1 MKNIDEGKIKEI
13 LSRNV
18 EDVVT
23 REELTKKLL
32 SGKKMRIKHGVDVT
46 NPMLHLGHAVNYWKM
61 REFQELGHKV
71 IFLIGDFTTS
81 IGDPTGK
88 SKTRPEIS
96 PKDIIVNSK
105 KFLEQASK
113 ILINKPGLLEV
124 RRNSEWYGKM
134 KPAEFLG
141 LFKKITHAQLIE
153 RDMFQE
159 RIKKHEDI
167 YIHEM
172 LYPIL
177 QAYDSVMLNSDLTI
191 IGSDQLFNELMG
203 RKYQTIFGQDPQCII
218 TTSITPGLDGKEKMS
233 KSLGNFVAIS
243 DSAENKFGKIM
254 TIPDELIKSYL
265 GVYTKLPLPEIEKI
279 NSEKPFNAKKRLAYE
294 IVKIYQGEKEAE
306 KAKEYFEKTFSK
318 KEIPEDIAIYKTG
331 ADTEW
336 TTILIEVKAASSKSE
351 AKRLIDGGA
360 IDFNGIKIS
369 RANEKVGKSGT
380 AKIGKHKFIKIEVK

>member
-1 MKNIDEGKIKEI
+1 MKNLDEGKIQEI
-13 LSRNV
+13 LSRNI
-18 EDVVT
+18 EDVIT

-32 SGKKMRIKHGVDVT
+32 SGKKLRIKHGVDVT

-96 PKDIIVNSK
+96 PKDIILNSK

-113 ILINKPGLLEV
+113 VLINKPALFEV
-124 RRNSEWYGKM
+124 RKNSEWFGKM
-134 KPAEFLG
+134 RPAEFLS

-159 RIKKHEDI
+159 RIKRHEDI
-167 YIHEM
+167 YVHEM

-177 QAYDSVMLNSDLTI
+177 QAYDSVVLNSDLTI

-203 RKYQTIFGQDPQCII
+203 RKYQTMFGQDPQCII

-233 KSLGNFVAIS
+233 KSLGNFVAIL

-265 GVYTKLPLPEIEKI
+265 VVYTKLSLPEIEKI
-279 NSEKPFNAKKRLAYE
+279 NLEKPFDAKKRLAYE
-294 IVKIYQGEKEAE
+294 IVKIYNGDKEAI
-306 KAKEYFEKTFSK
+306 KARDYFEKVFSK
-318 KEIPEDIAIYKTG
+318 KEIPEDIEVYKAEDG
-331 ADTEW
+331 EELVAF
-336 TTILIEVKAASSKSE
+336 LLRQNLVGSRSE

-360 IDFNGIKIS
+360 ISFNGVKII
-369 RANEKVGKSGT
+369 NIGEKIRKAGVI
-380 AKIGKHKFIKIEVK
+380 KIGKHKFIKIEI